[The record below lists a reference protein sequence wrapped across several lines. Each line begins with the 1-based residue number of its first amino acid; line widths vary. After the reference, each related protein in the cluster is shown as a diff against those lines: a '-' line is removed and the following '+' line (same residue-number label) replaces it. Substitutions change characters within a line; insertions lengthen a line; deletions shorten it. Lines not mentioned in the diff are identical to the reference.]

1 MTFVVT
7 TLVLAPPE
15 LPLLDVLE
23 DSQQPLHPTRRIFPS
38 IYQCGFST
46 VYRTRIKFLLQKKR
60 GVFYLFFFFLFFFTN
75 GETRFFY
82 SPDFQRRKR
91 EGKKA
96 ADAIDRS
103 QKRRRRRDN
112 IRIFVDC
119 ATGSSLSLPLFLP
132 LSLPHSFFSPA
143 SLRFRVKRVRSFA
156 SLWLLR
162 RVTWTSTGRV

>member
-1 MTFVVT
+1 MLTKTQDARVTLYTHAKLSRTGPNCQKQKITCRENRKKENRKREREREKNRQQRLEVTFVVT

-60 GVFYLFFFFLFFFTN
+60 GVFYLFFFFFFFFTN

-82 SPDFQRRKR
+82 SPDFERRKR

-103 QKRRRRRDN
+103 KEKKKTR
-112 IRIFVDC
+112 
-119 ATGSSLSLPLFLP
+119 
-132 LSLPHSFFSPA
+132 
-143 SLRFRVKRVRSFA
+143 
-156 SLWLLR
+156 
-162 RVTWTSTGRV
+162 